1 MATPTY
7 VEAIT
12 LAKDSTFIDRIVGA
26 VAKAALAIM
35 AEGSNTSGHQQRC
48 QIATQVL
55 QNPDTWKQKF
65 AYAVAMS
72 STVLGLTTPL
82 TATNPTDV
90 QLDSA
95 VSSVWNAVAGYFVN

>member
-26 VAKAALAIM
+26 VAKAGLAIM
-35 AEGSNTSGHQQRC
+35 AEGPNVAGHLQRC

-65 AYAVAMS
+65 AYAVVMS
-72 STVLGLTTPL
+72 SSILGLTTPL

-90 QLDSA
+90 QLDTA
-95 VSSVWNAVAGYFVN
+95 VASVWNAVAGYFAN